1 MEELLQLR
9 RLVWVGCSCN
19 IYISRN
25 FYHKSE
31 VYKWIVTV
39 PKVLG
44 GLRETCALCKVLT
57 VSSVCFYFTAYE
69 RACDVFLLTMD
80 RFVAVI
86 LR

>member
-1 MEELLQLR
+1 M
-9 RLVWVGCSCN
+9 
-19 IYISRN
+19 
-25 FYHKSE
+25 
-31 VYKWIVTV
+31 

-57 VSSVCFYFTAYE
+57 VSSVCFYLTAYE